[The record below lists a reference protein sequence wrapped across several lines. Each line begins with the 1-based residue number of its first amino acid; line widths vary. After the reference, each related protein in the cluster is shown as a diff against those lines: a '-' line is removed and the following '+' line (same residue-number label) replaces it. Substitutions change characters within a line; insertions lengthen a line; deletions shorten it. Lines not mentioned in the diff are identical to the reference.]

1 MVSAT
6 QQSFRIRRRKH
17 RAAGSR
23 RKRDERAHGTPA
35 FALHPA
41 GYDPKAADA
50 KPAAAQNPQPAAPK
64 K

>member
-6 QQSFRIRRRKH
+6 QQSFRIRRRKA
-17 RAAGSR
+17 RKCGTQ

-35 FALHPA
+35 FAVHPE
-41 GYDPKAADA
+41 GYNAQAPDA
-50 KPAAAQNPQPAAPK
+50 KPAAAK